1 MATTTTTGFNLG
13 WQTATCPGCQSNA
26 RAIYADSQD
35 GDASDAERG
44 FLALHCENP
53 KCQHGKRP

>member
-13 WQTATCPGCQSNA
+13 WQTAKCPDCQSNA
-26 RAIYADSQD
+26 RVIYTESQTSEA
-35 GDASDAERG
+35 GDVERG
-44 FLALHCENP
+44 FLAIHCENP